1 MRRQLFLVVVM
12 VLGMAAV
19 SGQSQSSTADLVGVV
34 KDDSGA
40 VLPGTGIV
48 ARNVAT
54 GFSRSAVSDDSGG
67 YRIPLLPPGEYEVR
81 VELDGFSTQLIQ
93 GVTLTVGQTGNLNVF
108 MEVAATSTEITVAGN
123 AQIIETQRT
132 QQSSTISEIEIDNL
146 PINGR
151 NFLDFA
157 LLTPGVGDKQTFVT
171 ESAVQAPTSG
181 LSFGGQDQ
189 RSNYITIDG
198 ADNMDAI
205 SNAVRSTLSQDAIQE
220 FQINRNTYS
229 AEFGRARGGLINIV
243 SKSGANT
250 VHGSAFFY
258 WRDDAFDATN
268 TFANAPGIPD
278 PNFERYQFGATVGG
292 PIVENRTF
300 FFASYERLDRNE
312 SLFVNFLD
320 DLSIFGPTA
329 SQQELFGFLAST
341 GVPSLQF
348 LAAAFVDPRFGA
360 LRTLESNF
368 PNTLELFQSESGVF
382 PFSADSDVFSFKLD
396 HSASQNNQMTFRF
409 NFGDSFTDNAN
420 FGALEGVSNGVK
432 FDTRDLSF
440 LFSDTHIFSPS
451 TLNDFKFQFADRD
464 FAVPTNDPDG
474 PQITI
479 AGVAEFG
486 REFFNP
492 SAYGE
497 RLFQFTENLS
507 LIRGNHA
514 FKMGVD
520 LNVLDFGGSAEV
532 FLGGRFSF
540 AERIPLASIMEAQL
554 GPGTAAGLINQ
565 ISTSLGNPI
574 SAITQK
580 PLAESVLAPISPV
593 QSFNFGLPTVFL
605 QGFGDPNTAFTYP
618 QLALFFQD
626 TWKVRENFTINWGVR
641 YDTDWKTETS
651 NVVSPTAPFQFVTE
665 AVNDRNNIAPRLGF
679 AWDLGNNGKTVV
691 RTGYGIFHQN
701 YFQATAFVSQV
712 LSGQISQVFLPVTGI
727 PSLTPFT
734 SADVWGLVC
743 PSGVCSNGVSGQAA
757 LQSLNLTPGTTP
769 SVILPGAADISNPY
783 SHHASFG
790 IEQALGNDWAL
801 SLDYGLN
808 RGVHLVRSRDVNV
821 NQVGPNEFVGVQ
833 DPRFVQINQIET
845 SGSSIYHGFSA
856 NLRKRFSRNYAF
868 NVAYTLGKAIDDTT
882 DFITP
887 LQPNNQAN
895 LRGERSLSSF
905 DQRQRFVV
913 SGVLQSGRQGGRG
926 QGFAKNFLA
935 DWVVSPILTWSSGK
949 PFNLLNGFDRNNDTH
964 DETDRPILS
973 NALNGDQVGRNTGKG
988 PSLFGLDLRLARKI
1002 NLPRE
1007 ATYFEFTFETFNMF
1021 NNVNYNGVNN
1031 VVGDTPCI
1039 GPFAPM
1045 AYCDPGSP
1053 EAKRLATGNVEGS
1066 KNIPANFPLGFTSA
1080 GDPRQIQFGFRFN
1093 F

>member
-1 MRRQLFLVVVM
+1 MRRQLVLIVVM
-12 VLGMAAV
+12 VLSMTGALA
-19 SGQSQSSTADLVGVV
+19 QSQSSTADLVGVV

-48 ARNVAT
+48 ARNVANGLT
-54 GFSRSAVSDDSGG
+54 RSAFSDDSGS

-81 VELDGFSTQLIQ
+81 VELDGFSTQIIQ
-93 GVTLTVGQTGNLNVF
+93 GVSLTVGQTGNLNIF
-108 MEVAATSTEITVAGN
+108 MQVAATATEVTVVSN
-123 AQIIETQRT
+123 TQIIETQRT

-181 LSFGGQDQ
+181 ISFGGQDQ

-278 PNFERYQFGATVGG
+278 PTFERYQFGATVGG

-320 DLSIFGPTA
+320 DLSIFSPTV
-329 SQQELFGFLAST
+329 SQAELFGFLAST
-341 GVPSLQF
+341 GIPSLQF
-348 LAAAFVDPRFGA
+348 LSAAFVDPRFGA
-360 LRTLESNF
+360 LHTLESNF

-382 PFSADSDVFSFKLD
+382 PFSADSDIFSFKLD

-432 FDTRDLSF
+432 FDTRDFSF

-497 RLFQFTENLS
+497 RLFQFTDNMS
-507 LIRGNHA
+507 LIRGNHT

-520 LNVLDFGGSAEV
+520 LNILDFGGSAEV

-540 AERIPLASIMEAQL
+540 AERIPLASVLEAQL
-554 GPGTAAGLINQ
+554 GPGTTAGLITQ
-565 ISTSLGNPI
+565 LSTPSEFGGLGRPD
-574 SAITQK
+574 
-580 PLAESVLAPISPV
+580 LAANVLAPISAV

-651 NVVSPTAPFQFVTE
+651 NVASQTAPFQFVTE

-679 AWDLGNNGKTVV
+679 AWDLGNNGKTVL

-712 LSGQISQVFLPVTGI
+712 LSGQISQVFLPLTGL
-727 PSLTPFT
+727 PGLTTFT

-808 RGVHLVRSRDVNV
+808 RGVHLVRSRDINV
-821 NQVGPNEFVGVQ
+821 NQVGPNLFASPL
-833 DPRFVQINQIET
+833 DRRFAQINQIET
-845 SGSSIYHGFSA
+845 SGSSIYHGFTA
-856 NLRKRFSRNYAF
+856 NLRKRFSRHYAF
-868 NVAYTLGKAIDDTT
+868 NLAYTLGKAIDDTT

-913 SGVLQSGRQGGRG
+913 SGVLQSGHKGGRG
-926 QGFAKNFLA
+926 QGFVKNFLA

-964 DETDRPILS
+964 DETDRPL
-973 NALNGDQVGRNTGKG
+973 LTNGDQVGRNTGEG
-988 PSLFGLDLRLARKI
+988 PNFFGLDLRLARRI
-1002 NLPRE
+1002 NLSRE
-1007 ATYFEFTFETFNMF
+1007 ATYFELTFETFNIF
-1021 NNVNYNGVNN
+1021 NNVNYNGVNKT
-1031 VVGDTPCI
+1031 VGASPI
-1039 GPFAPM
+1039 AS
-1045 AYCDPGSP
+1045 GSV
-1053 EAKRLATGNVEGS
+1053 RGS
-1066 KNIPANFPLGFTSA
+1066 SDIPATSPLGFTSA
-1080 GDPRQIQFGFRFN
+1080 ADPRQIQFGFRFN